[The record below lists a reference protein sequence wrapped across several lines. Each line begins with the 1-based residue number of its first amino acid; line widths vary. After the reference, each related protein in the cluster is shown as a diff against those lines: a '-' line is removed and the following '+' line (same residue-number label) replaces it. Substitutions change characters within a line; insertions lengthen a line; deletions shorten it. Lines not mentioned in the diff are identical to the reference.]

1 MHHFV
6 TFILEK
12 MVTWVIIT
20 EGYNLDR
27 VTVNLQE
34 VALHK
39 EDKEPADYGKEMTV
53 TSHTETNCRAQEIRS
68 GVKTSE
74 I

>member
-6 TFILEK
+6 TFILESV
-12 MVTWVIIT
+12 VTRVTIT

-39 EDKEPADYGKEMTV
+39 LDKEPADYAKEMTITTNTV
-53 TSHTETNCRAQEIRS
+53 TNCRAQENR
-68 GVKTSE
+68 VTS
-74 I
+74 

>member
-6 TFILEK
+6 TYILEK
-12 MVTWVIIT
+12 VVTQVIIT

-27 VTVNLQE
+27 VTVNLRE

-39 EDKEPADYGKEMTV
+39 QDKEPADYAKEMTV
-53 TSHTETNCRAQEIRS
+53 TTHRRIVEHRGIRS